1 MGTVKRTKVSNM
13 KLFGETITSLERG
26 LDFAATKSK
35 TIAQNIANVDTPNYK
50 AKQVSFED
58 VFAGAKAAELT
69 AYKTNQK
76 HIDFKGRNIQ
86 PGVFDVLNFRY
97 RHDGNGVDMDKE
109 QAELAEN
116 QIYYNALVDRLNGK
130 FNTLQNVI
138 KGGR

>member
-1 MGTVKRTKVSNM
+1 M

-26 LDFAATKSK
+26 LNYSSTKGKAIS
-35 TIAQNIANVDTPNYK
+35 QNIANVDTPHYK
-50 AKQVSFED
+50 AKKVSFKD
-58 VFAGAKAAELT
+58 VFADARSAGIKAYTTE
-69 AYKTNQK
+69 KK
-76 HIDFKGRNIQ
+76 HIDFNGSNRQ
-86 PGVFDVLNFRY
+86 VGVFDMTNFRY

-130 FNTLQNVI
+130 FNTLQNVV